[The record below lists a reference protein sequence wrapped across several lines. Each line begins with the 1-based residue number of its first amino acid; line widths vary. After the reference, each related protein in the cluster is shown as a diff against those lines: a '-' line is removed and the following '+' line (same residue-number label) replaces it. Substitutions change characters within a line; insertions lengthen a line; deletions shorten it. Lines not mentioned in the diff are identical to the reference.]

1 MATMSPKDFRRWRKT
16 MDLSQKDAAEALGLK
31 RRVVQYYEKG
41 ERDGESVD
49 IPKYVRLACYA
60 LLQGV
65 KDYKGP
71 PKEDAEECAPVPESE
86 PPVAAPAQP
95 VQAESEPKP
104 DQKAEP
110 KPELVKGK
118 PAKGR
123 GKTAVRKG
131 AGKPEDT
138 AAVVPASA
146 PVAEDVV
153 PAATESV

>member
-41 ERDGESVD
+41 ERDGESVE

-60 LLQGV
+60 LSQGV

-71 PKEDAEECAPVPESE
+71 PKEEAEESAPIAESE
-86 PPVAAPAQP
+86 PPMVAPVQP
-95 VQAESEPKP
+95 VQADP
-104 DQKAEP
+104 EP
-110 KPELVKGK
+110 KPEPVKGK

-123 GKTAVRKG
+123 GKTASQKG
-131 AGKPEDT
+131 AAKPEDAA
-138 AAVVPASA
+138 AAVSA
-146 PVAEDVV
+146 AAPMAEDVA